1 MLKVSKIVLV
11 SALSLTVLAGCE
23 TKQQTGTL
31 IGAGAGALLGSQF
44 GGGTGQL
51 VATGIGAVAGAYL
64 GGVVGKNMDETDKL
78 KAQQAL
84 ERDRDHQSSTWVN
97 PNTNDRYTVTP
108 TRTTTSGSQPC
119 RDYTMN
125 VTMADGKQKTV
136 YGRACRTA
144 DGSWQNV
151 SH

>member
-1 MLKVSKIVLV
+1 MSRLSQVMLVGALSATVLV
-11 SALSLTVLAGCE
+11 GCQ

-51 VATGIGAVAGAYL
+51 VATGLGAVAGAFL
-64 GGVVGKNMDETDKL
+64 GGAIGQNMDETDKL
-78 KAQQAL
+78 KTQQAM
-84 ERDRDHQSSTWVN
+84 EKDRDNQPSTWVN
-97 PNTNDRYTVTP
+97 PNTHDQYTVTP
-108 TRTTTSGSQPC
+108 TRTSTSGKQPC

-125 VTMADGKQKTV
+125 VTMASGKQETV

-151 SH
+151 SQ